1 MAVEFLKQ
9 SSLIEKPTNK
19 SIQSISRNSQHKTK
33 NLILRVHT
41 TPNISNT
48 MNITHFNQPSQIF
61 FGFVGVK
68 VKIDSGTFVFNKTGK
83 FFKNSWE
90 FRNDDNDSIH
100 IQSNVLNLK
109 TKSKHLHA
117 CSTIGNKGFYSFYY
131 FLDGDPDSW
140 NWWGLVIQLSLI
152 WLMEDDC
159 DLDHDLFL
167 APHHAHHF

>member
-1 MAVEFLKQ
+1 MFMYVYDGPNLSVQKHLVFSLLIKQ
-9 SSLIEKPTNK
+9 N
-19 SIQSISRNSQHKTK
+19 KTK

-117 CSTIGNKGFYSFYY
+117 CSTISQKR
-131 FLDGDPDSW
+131 
-140 NWWGLVIQLSLI
+140 LVQEKKHSCPKII
-152 WLMEDDC
+152 IRRDE
-159 DLDHDLFL
+159 
-167 APHHAHHF
+167 